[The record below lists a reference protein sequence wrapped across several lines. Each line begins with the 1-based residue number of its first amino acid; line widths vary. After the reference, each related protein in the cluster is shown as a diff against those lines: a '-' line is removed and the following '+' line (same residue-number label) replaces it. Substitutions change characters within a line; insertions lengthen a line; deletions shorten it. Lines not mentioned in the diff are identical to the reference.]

1 MWVKFNVCSVIPFT
15 AAGVTRTAKWIVNCD
30 SSGYLIGV
38 TDNNGDTPAHDAA
51 ENKY

>member
-1 MWVKFNVCSVIPFT
+1 M
-15 AAGVTRTAKWIVNCD
+15 RTAKWIVNCD

-51 ENKY
+51 ENKYVRVIHWK